1 MRVRLSGYVAAD
13 EDVPYYRFF
22 GYKAFGPEEVRNA
35 IETNPDGEEL
45 ILEINSLGGSVWAGS
60 EIYSVL
66 MSSDVPTRA
75 EIQSVAASAASYL
88 CLGCDSVWM
97 SPVAQMMMHL
107 PATSTSGDRNDH
119 TDSIHFLDSVAEGI
133 LNAYEHKSNGKKT
146 RAELAAMME
155 STRWLPAQDALDA
168 GLIDG
173 ILSSDAPGSVLNAA
187 EDLLGMPDIN
197 QLRAKYREEL
207 GGAQHA
213 PSTESNE
220 WQQHAR
226 QLLDIEKNRF

>member
-13 EDVPYYRFF
+13 EDVPFYQFL

-107 PATSTSGDRNDH
+107 PATQTSGNRNDH

-155 STRWLPAQDALDA
+155 STRWMPAQDALDA

-187 EDLLGMPDIN
+187 EDILGMPDIN
-197 QLRAKYREEL
+197 QLRAKYREER
-207 GGAQHA
+207 GGEQA
-213 PSTESNE
+213 PSAVSNE